1 MSSNVP
7 KEWLGEL
14 NWKPLFPESK
24 SEGVYPVLTTSDG
37 QDYRVRLKDAPPDA
51 ELGLYMGAEKQ
62 PEADLDGLQVRL
74 EGYADDLRGHWRINV
89 AWLGESLTLQQVV
102 ATQSPEDSLLDET
115 SLNSSSSKDL

>member
-1 MSSNVP
+1 MSLNVP

-24 SEGVYPVLTTSDG
+24 SEGFYPVLTTSDG
-37 QDYRVRLKDAPPDA
+37 QEYRVRLKDAPTDA
-51 ELGLYMGAEKQ
+51 EIGLRH
-62 PEADLDGLQVRL
+62 LDGLQVRL

>member
-37 QDYRVRLKDAPPDA
+37 QDYRVRLKDAPPNA
-51 ELGLYMGAEKQ
+51 ELGLRH
-62 PEADLDGLQVRL
+62 LDGLQVRL
-74 EGYADDLRGHWRINV
+74 EGYADDLRGHLRINV
-89 AWLGESLTLQQVV
+89 AWLGDALTVKEVLSSPIEESTLVNER
-102 ATQSPEDSLLDET
+102 P
-115 SLNSSSSKDL
+115 LNSSLPKDS